1 LREWTFS
8 VLNREPDEFGKGK
21 HTRVASAA
29 SRVDKIAMDPTHKI
43 DFVWLTGWIARLVRT
58 TSLSSGK
65 VLRHFF
71 HLKIFFLLKHKP
83 HTDGK
88 RLSLLWEEGLRERDD
103 GGYSGK
109 EDEEP
114 ALKRVGA
121 D

>member
-1 LREWTFS
+1 
-8 VLNREPDEFGKGK
+8 
-21 HTRVASAA
+21 
-29 SRVDKIAMDPTHKI
+29 
-43 DFVWLTGWIARLVRT
+43 
-58 TSLSSGK
+58 
-65 VLRHFF
+65 LRHFF
-71 HLKIFFLLKHKP
+71 HLKIFFLLKHRP